1 MKRVLLLLMIVVFSF
16 PQELYSQKV
25 AVKSNLLSDFWLNPN
40 LGLEVGLAPKWT
52 LEVDGQFNAWTLS
65 NDKRWKHWAVQ
76 PGVRY
81 WLCDRFGGSY
91 FGAYLHGGQYNVG
104 GINLNV
110 NFLGT
115 DFRKLEN
122 TRYQGWFVG
131 GGVSY
136 GHAFMLS
143 RHWNLETEIGI
154 GYSYTHYDRF
164 RCAGCGKKIE
174 TNKPHHYVGP
184 TKAAINLVYLF

>member
-1 MKRVLLLLMIVVFSF
+1 MKRALLLFIMVVSCVS
-16 PQELYSQKV
+16 QELCAQKV
-25 AVKSNLLSDFWLNPN
+25 GLKTNLAADFALNPN
-40 LGLEVGLAPKWT
+40 IGLEVGLAPKWT

-115 DFRKLEN
+115 DFRKLKD
-122 TRYQGWFVG
+122 TRYQGVVRRRRCVIRLRFCTWP
-131 GGVSY
+131 
-136 GHAFMLS
+136 A
-143 RHWNLETEIGI
+143 LEFGN
-154 GYSYTHYDRF
+154 GNRYR
-164 RCAGCGKKIE
+164 
-174 TNKPHHYVGP
+174 
-184 TKAAINLVYLF
+184 LFLYPLRPFPVCRMRKED

>member
-81 WLCDRFGGSY
+81 WLCDRFGGHY

-184 TKAAINLVYLF
+184 TKAAVNLVYVF